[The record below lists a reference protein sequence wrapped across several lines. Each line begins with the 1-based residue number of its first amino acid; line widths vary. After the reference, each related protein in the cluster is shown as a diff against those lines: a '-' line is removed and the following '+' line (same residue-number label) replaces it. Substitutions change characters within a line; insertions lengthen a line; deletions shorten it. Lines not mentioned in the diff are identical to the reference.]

1 MSHGAPE
8 RGGDAPG
15 ATGASAGAPAAAGSG
30 PLAGVR
36 VVELAGIGPGPFAGM
51 LLADLGADVVLVER
65 PADPGTTVLGATMR
79 RGKRS
84 IVVDLRRDGAA
95 EVVLDLVRDADVV
108 FEGWR
113 PGVAE
118 RLGVGPD
125 ACLAVN
131 PALVYGR
138 MTGWGQDGPLA
149 ATAGHDINYLA
160 LSGALHAIGTDR
172 PTPPLNL
179 VADYGGGSMFL
190 LTGVLAGLVQ
200 ARATGR
206 GSVVDAAMYDG
217 VNALMTMFWELHG
230 AGQHRDERDANV
242 LDGGAPFN
250 TTYRCA
256 DGRWIAVGAL
266 EPHFRARLLDR
277 LGIPHDDGD
286 LGLDRAAW
294 PGLRERLTARFAE
307 RDRDDWVAHLDGL
320 DVCVTPV
327 LSLAEAPHHPHAV
340 ARGAFGPAGDA
351 PGVRPAPAP
360 RVRAADGA
368 AVDPVSAG
376 GAPDRDV
383 DPSAAAASAVPPPAG
398 RDTDDLLAAAGLSA
412 ERVAELRADGVVG

>member
-1 MSHGAPE
+1 MSPEAPG
-8 RGGDAPG
+8 RDQDAPG
-15 ATGASAGAPAAAGSG
+15 AGDGASAARAGGIG

-51 LLADLGADVVLVER
+51 LLADLGAEVVVVER
-65 PADPGTTVLGATMR
+65 PADPATTVLGATMR

-84 IVVDLRRDGAA
+84 IVVDLRKDGAA
-95 EVVLDLVRDADVV
+95 EVVLELVRDADIV

-125 ACLAVN
+125 DCLAVN
-131 PALVYGR
+131 PAVVYGR

-230 AGQHRDERDANV
+230 AGQHRDGRDRNV

-266 EPHFRARLLDR
+266 EPHFRARLLER
-277 LGIPHDDGD
+277 LGIPFDDAD

-340 ARGAFGPAGDA
+340 ARGAFRPAGDA

-360 RVRAADGA
+360 RVTAWGA
-368 AVDPVSAG
+368 AGDASASPSGVDPGEADDG
-376 GAPDRDV
+376 RAPG
-383 DPSAAAASAVPPPAG
+383 SAVPPPPG

-412 ERVAELRADGVVG
+412 GRIARLRADGVVG